1 MNKND
6 KVFVDAYLKL
16 IKESVGASIWDILN
30 YDDESGEF
38 EVELERTTDNKTDFG
53 TYTATFR
60 GKVTKDI
67 DQDKYFMTWE
77 VEDNNTYTG
86 SSLDLRLW
94 GQTQGEDEAYNGVE
108 MERLLKDY
116 YNKFEEE
123 FKKLN
128 VVDFVN

>member
-1 MNKND
+1 MD
-6 KVFVDAYLKL
+6 KFTATYLKI
-16 IKESVGASIWDILN
+16 IKESVKPSIWDVVN
-30 YDDESGEF
+30 FDDNSGEF
-38 EVELERTTDNKTDFG
+38 EVELERTTDGKTDFG

-60 GKVTKDI
+60 GKVKKDI
-67 DQDKYFMTWE
+67 RKDKYIMTWE

-108 MERLLKDY
+108 MERLLQDY
-116 YNKFEEE
+116 YNKFEEQ
-123 FKKLN
+123 FKLLN